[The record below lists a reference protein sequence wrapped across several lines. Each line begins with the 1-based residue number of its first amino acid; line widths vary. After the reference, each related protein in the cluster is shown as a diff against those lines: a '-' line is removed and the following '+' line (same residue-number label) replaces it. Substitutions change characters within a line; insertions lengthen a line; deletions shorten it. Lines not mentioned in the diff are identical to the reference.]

1 MAEKL
6 TIFLLSFFSVL
17 TYANRV
23 NIVEGS
29 AVGIK
34 ENVTASGTRAQVNKQ
49 LLSAYKLPEVS
60 KYDKEK
66 DPLFLGKEAPKKQ
79 DVSKEGTSV
88 LPNLFDSHLPPSFSV
103 QGRFIE
109 KENMSREGSDIE
121 GAAVKFIFVQ

>member
-17 TYANRV
+17 TYANSV

-34 ENVTASGTRAQVNKQ
+34 NVITSGTRVQVNKQ
-49 LLSAYKLPEVS
+49 LLSADKLPEVS

-66 DPLFLGKEAPKKQ
+66 DPLFLGKETQNKQ
-79 DVSKEGTSV
+79 DVSNGGASV

>member
-17 TYANRV
+17 TYANSV
-23 NIVEGS
+23 SIVEGS
-29 AVGIK
+29 
-34 ENVTASGTRAQVNKQ
+34 TASIKDYVMVADTKNKVSSQ
-49 LLSAYKLPEVS
+49 LLSAYNLPEILD
-60 KYDKEK
+60 YDEKK
-66 DPLFLGKEAPKKQ
+66 DPLVSVKEIQKKQ
-79 DVSKEGTSV
+79 EVSHDDIGI

>member
-17 TYANRV
+17 TYANSAS
-23 NIVEGS
+23 IIEGS
-29 AVGIK
+29 TVSIK
-34 ENVTASGTRAQVNKQ
+34 DYVMLADTKNQVSNQ
-49 LLSAYKLPEVS
+49 LLSAYNLPETLD
-60 KYDKEK
+60 YDEKK
-66 DPLFLGKEAPKKQ
+66 DPLISVKEIQKKQ
-79 DVSKEGTSV
+79 EVSHDDIGI